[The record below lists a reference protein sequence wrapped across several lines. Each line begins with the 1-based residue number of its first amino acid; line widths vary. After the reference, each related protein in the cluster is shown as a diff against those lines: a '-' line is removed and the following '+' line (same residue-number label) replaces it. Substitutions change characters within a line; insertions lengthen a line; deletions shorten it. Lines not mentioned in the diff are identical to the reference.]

1 MSEVIAAISTAQGAG
16 GIAIVR
22 LSGDETQSV
31 LEKVFRPAGRK
42 IVIDHMMT
50 YGHAVDRE
58 GAVIDEVMA
67 VLFKA
72 PRSYTR
78 EDVAEIHC
86 HGGSIQAE
94 RILIACI
101 SAGARLAQPGEFT
114 LRAFR
119 NGRIDLSQAEAIMRV
134 ISASS
139 KRAAQL
145 SQQQL
150 SGALSKKIIHLQD
163 RLLDM
168 TASVEATVDYPED
181 DLEEQTAR
189 RILLGIDELEEELC
203 ALLSS
208 SRYARHITNGV
219 RICIAGAPNAGKSSL
234 LNALIGKDRAI
245 VTEVEGTT
253 RDVLTES
260 MVIDGMPLL
269 ISDTAGL
276 RVSGDRI
283 ERIGVELA
291 QKEIENSDVVLLVWD
306 MGKPLLERDREV
318 LRAGKPVI
326 FVKNKADAGSAPTP
340 DEIPGDIPAIEI
352 SALTGDG
359 VEELKRLIASTV
371 RGSDALLDINLTEQR
386 HADAVEEALVY
397 LRGSREAIQAGM
409 PLDIAALDLKNAWSA
424 LGTITG
430 VSAPDEL
437 ITRIFSNF
445 CLGK

>member
-1 MSEVIAAISTAQGAG
+1 M
-16 GIAIVR
+16 
-22 LSGDETQSV
+22 
-31 LEKVFRPAGRK
+31 
-42 IVIDHMMT
+42 
-50 YGHAVDRE
+50 
-58 GAVIDEVMA
+58 
-67 VLFKA
+67 
-72 PRSYTR
+72 
-78 EDVAEIHC
+78 
-86 HGGSIQAE
+86 
-94 RILIACI
+94 
-101 SAGARLAQPGEFT
+101 
-114 LRAFR
+114 
-119 NGRIDLSQAEAIMRV
+119 
-134 ISASS
+134 
-139 KRAAQL
+139 
-145 SQQQL
+145 
-150 SGALSKKIIHLQD
+150 
-163 RLLDM
+163 
-168 TASVEATVDYPED
+168 
-181 DLEEQTAR
+181 
-189 RILLGIDELEEELC
+189 
-203 ALLSS
+203 
-208 SRYARHITNGV
+208 
-219 RICIAGAPNAGKSSL
+219 
-234 LNALIGKDRAI
+234 
-245 VTEVEGTT
+245 
-253 RDVLTES
+253 
-260 MVIDGMPLL
+260 L

>member
-1 MSEVIAAISTAQGAG
+1 
-16 GIAIVR
+16 
-22 LSGDETQSV
+22 
-31 LEKVFRPAGRK
+31 
-42 IVIDHMMT
+42 
-50 YGHAVDRE
+50 
-58 GAVIDEVMA
+58 
-67 VLFKA
+67 
-72 PRSYTR
+72 
-78 EDVAEIHC
+78 
-86 HGGSIQAE
+86 
-94 RILIACI
+94 
-101 SAGARLAQPGEFT
+101 
-114 LRAFR
+114 
-119 NGRIDLSQAEAIMRV
+119 
-134 ISASS
+134 
-139 KRAAQL
+139 
-145 SQQQL
+145 
-150 SGALSKKIIHLQD
+150 
-163 RLLDM
+163 
-168 TASVEATVDYPED
+168 
-181 DLEEQTAR
+181 
-189 RILLGIDELEEELC
+189 
-203 ALLSS
+203 
-208 SRYARHITNGV
+208 
-219 RICIAGAPNAGKSSL
+219 IAGAPNAGKSSQ

-245 VTEVEGTT
+245 VTEVAGTT